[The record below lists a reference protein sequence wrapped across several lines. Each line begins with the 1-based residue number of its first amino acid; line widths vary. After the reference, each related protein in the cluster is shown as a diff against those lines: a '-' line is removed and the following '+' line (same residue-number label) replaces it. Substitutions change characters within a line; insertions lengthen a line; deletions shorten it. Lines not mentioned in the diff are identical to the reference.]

1 MGGPTLDVSAIT
13 TFISGS
19 VTTGVTAV
27 AGAALIVYFLV
38 KGYQYVRRA
47 G

>member
-13 TFISGS
+13 TFLDGS
-19 VTTGVTAV
+19 VLTGVTAV
-27 AGAALIVYFLV
+27 AGSALIIYFLV